1 MKKLRNM
8 QKWLEKNRF
17 HIIIGLMIGCVV
29 LISQAILKQYIDK
42 TILQYLSM
50 IDDNSWFVQIHLIV
64 LIGLIYGYAAMK
76 SKSLYSSKVLFPSRL
91 IWLLLLLLIFSFF
104 RIKYTSSYIWY
115 GIGDSKMRYIDLAML
130 SLCVIEVVLLC
141 CRIIVN
147 YNGKDNT
154 QLQTIKTFFMADL
167 PSTEDGFN
175 RKYYADSLWTLI
187 WSTFTKKQVGNAA
200 FTILLNEKYGSGKS
214 SFFNILRK
222 SINEQAYIIDFKPWL
237 CSDETQMIDELI
249 EQLIAANVI
258 EEHKMLI
265 NYANT
270 LANHDSWVGVIG
282 KMFTSTYSVS
292 LNDQYDAI
300 KEKMKLIS
308 NPIVVFVDDVDRLAE
323 KELVGLLKLIRNTAD
338 FPNMFYIVAADKQY
352 LCSTLFRT
360 GINAASIYLQK
371 FFNYEMTFPKD
382 DKRNDELLKDTLKM
396 VLSPYNLEKKGDN
409 YINDFCNLKYIQFMI
424 QTPRDI
430 YRYCNML
437 AFDLE
442 VFRNADLRQQTNILK
457 EIYYP
462 DLMVLTLLRYTSD
475 GIYKLLRDRDEYI
488 LTMKSYGQL
497 YLHENY
503 QDIIG
508 KMYGIEEVVESVLN
522 EKIQKKRNVCKT
534 IDEATTKTLPEYDI
548 LIASLL
554 ENLFPNSNNVSQYSI
569 AMAGEYY
576 KYFAGRCAKTEMTG
590 AEVHNVISLAHD
602 EFDRKIRE
610 IIKHEKYEHFKIKL
624 SNYFLTQTISTIDV
638 LHNLSC
644 IWHYEKKMNS
654 DKLINHSTLFETK
667 IQQYVYNIFFFRKDD
682 SLQTRNVVSNIMK
695 KWINQEPDLEFAA
708 LLLSVL
714 IHRIYDEIILSKDT
728 LKTCCEMVV
737 NRFIEEQ
744 ISKNPFSQEVVEQY
758 YSFGMLTR
766 KYWYSKLQKYIN
778 DSSFRNQLNWMC
790 NIIRKNNDTWEW
802 NRELIKGINSINGL
816 NLDSY
821 FSLLGIEILPE
832 LKNSMES
839 LNLGIPLE
847 EQKNNPFI
855 QILIRHHIYQ
865 K

>member
-1 MKKLRNM
+1 M
-8 QKWLEKNRF
+8 QKWLEKNRS
-17 HIIIGLMIGCVV
+17 HIIISLMIGCVV

-64 LIGLIYGYAAMK
+64 LVGLIYGYAVMK
-76 SKSLYSSKVLFPSRL
+76 SKSLYSSKVLFPTRL
-91 IWLLLLLLIFSFF
+91 IWLLLLVLIFSFF
-104 RIKYTSSYIWY
+104 RIKYSSSYIWY
-115 GIGDSKMRYIDLAML
+115 GIGDFKMRYIDLAML
-130 SLCVIEVVLLC
+130 FLCVIEVVLLC
-141 CRIIVN
+141 YRIGVN
-147 YNGKDNT
+147 CKGKDNT
-154 QLQTIKTFFMADL
+154 QLQTIKNYFRADV
-167 PSTEDGFN
+167 PSKEDGFN
-175 RKYYADSLWTLI
+175 RKSYADSLWDLI
-187 WSTFTKKQVGNAA
+187 WSTFTNKQVINAA

-214 SFFNILRK
+214 SFFNILRN
-222 SINEQAYIIDFKPWL
+222 SINEQAHIIDFKPWL

-249 EQLIAANVI
+249 EQLITANVI

-270 LANHDSWVGVIG
+270 LANHDSWVGIIG
-282 KMFTSTYSVS
+282 KIFTSTYSMS

-300 KEKMKLIS
+300 KEKMRLIS
-308 NPIVVFVDDVDRLAE
+308 KPVVVFVDDVDRLAD

-338 FPNMFYIVAADKQY
+338 FPNIFYIIAADKQY
-352 LCSTLFRT
+352 LCSTILRS
-360 GINAASIYLQK
+360 GVNEASIYLQK
-371 FFNYEMTFPKD
+371 FFNFEMTFPKD
-382 DKRNDELLKDTLKM
+382 DKRNDELLKDTLKI
-396 VLSPYNLEKKGDN
+396 VLSPYNLEKKEDN
-409 YINDFCNLKYIQFMI
+409 YISDFCNLKYMQFML

-437 AFDLE
+437 TFDLE
-442 VFRNADLRQQTNILK
+442 LFKKNDLTYGTHLLNELH
-457 EIYYP
+457 YP
-462 DLMVLTLLRYTSD
+462 DLMVLTLLHYVSAD
-475 GIYKLLRDRDEYI
+475 IYKLLRDRDEYI

-522 EKIQKKRNVCKT
+522 EKNQKKRNLCKT
-534 IDEATTKTLPEYDI
+534 IEEATTKTLPGYDI

-576 KYFAGRCAKTEMTG
+576 KYFAGRCANTEMTG
-590 AEVHNVISLAHD
+590 AEVHNVISLVHD

-654 DKLINHSTLFETK
+654 DKLINHSTLFEMK
-667 IQQYVYNIFFFRKDD
+667 IQQYVYNIFFYRKDD
-682 SLQTRNVVSNIMK
+682 SLQTRNIVSDIMK
-695 KWINQEPDLEFAA
+695 KWINQEPDLEFVA

-714 IHRIYDEIILSKDT
+714 IHRTIDEVILSKDA

-744 ISKNPFSQEVVEQY
+744 ISKNPFAQEVVEQY

-832 LKNSMES
+832 LKTSMES
-839 LNLGIPLE
+839 LNLAIPPE

-855 QILIRHHIYQ
+855 QILIKYHISSN
-865 K
+865 

>member
-1 MKKLRNM
+1 M

-17 HIIIGLMIGCVV
+17 HIIISLMIGCVV

-64 LIGLIYGYAAMK
+64 LVGLIYGYAVMK
-76 SKSLYSSKVLFPSRL
+76 SKSLYSSKVLFPTRL
-91 IWLLLLLLIFSFF
+91 IWLLLLVLIFLFF
-104 RIKYTSSYIWY
+104 RIKYSSSYIWY
-115 GIGDSKMRYIDLAML
+115 GIGDFKMRYIDLAML
-130 SLCVIEVVLLC
+130 FLCVIEVVLLC
-141 CRIIVN
+141 YRIGVN
-147 YNGKDNT
+147 CKGKDNT
-154 QLQTIKTFFMADL
+154 QLQTKKNFFMADL

-175 RKYYADSLWTLI
+175 RKYYADSLWSLI
-187 WSTFTKKQVGNAA
+187 LSTFTKKHVVNAA

-282 KMFTSTYSVS
+282 KIFTSTYSVS
-292 LNDQYDAI
+292 LNDQYEAI
-300 KEKMKLIS
+300 KKKMELIS
-308 NPIVVFVDDVDRLAE
+308 KPIVVFVDDVDRLAD
-323 KELVGLLKLIRNTAD
+323 KELMELLKLIRNTAD
-338 FPNMFYIVAADKQY
+338 FPNMFYIIAADKQY
-352 LCSTLFRT
+352 LCSTILRS
-360 GINAASIYLQK
+360 GVNEASNYLQK
-371 FFNYEMTFPKD
+371 FFNFEMTFPKD
-382 DKRNDELLKDTLKM
+382 DKRNDKLLKETMQM
-396 VLSPYNLEKKGDN
+396 VLSSYDCEKKES
-409 YINDFCNLKYIQFMI
+409 YTNDFCNLKYIQFMI

-437 AFDLE
+437 TFELE
-442 VFRNADLRQQTNILK
+442 LFRNNDLIQNTNILN

-462 DLMVLTLLRYTSD
+462 DLMVLTLLHYMSAD
-475 GIYKLLRDRDEYI
+475 IYKLLRDRDEYI

-522 EKIQKKRNVCKT
+522 KKIQRKRNVCRT
-534 IDEATTKTLPEYDI
+534 INEATTRTLPEYDV

-554 ENLFPNSNNVSQYSI
+554 EKLFPNGNNVSQYSI

-624 SNYFLTQTISTIDV
+624 SNYFSTQTALTPDI
-638 LHNLSC
+638 LYNLSSMWQC
-644 IWHYEKKMNS
+644 EKEMNN
-654 DKLINHSTLFETK
+654 DERINHSELFERQ
-667 IQQYVYNIFFFRKDD
+667 IQRYVYNIFFFRQND
-682 SLQTRNVVSNIMK
+682 SIETKIVVSNIMK
-695 KWINQEPDLEFAA
+695 IWINREPDLEFAA

-714 IHRIYDEIILSKDT
+714 IHRTYDEIILSKDT
-728 LKTCCEMVV
+728 LKTCCNNLV

-744 ISKNPFSQEVVEQY
+744 ISKDPFSQKVVEQY
-758 YSFGMLTR
+758 YSFGMLTHQ
-766 KYWYSKLQKYIN
+766 YWYSKLQKYIN

-832 LKNSMES
+832 LKTSMES
-839 LNLGIPLE
+839 LNLVIHPE

-855 QILIRHHIYQ
+855 QILIEYHISSN
-865 K
+865 